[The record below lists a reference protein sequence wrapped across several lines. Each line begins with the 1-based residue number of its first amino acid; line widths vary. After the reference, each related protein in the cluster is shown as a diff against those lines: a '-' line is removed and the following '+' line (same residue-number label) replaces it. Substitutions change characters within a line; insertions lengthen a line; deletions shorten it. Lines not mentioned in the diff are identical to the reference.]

1 MTLVKITLT
10 TDEAVVVSDAME
22 AYIDG
27 LTTAYGKHFR
37 EKLQAALSA
46 DASIDDAIAD
56 AKTDDSTWEND
67 DA

>member
-10 TDEAVVVSDAME
+10 ADEAVVVSDAVE
-22 AYIDG
+22 QYIDA

-46 DASIDDAIAD
+46 DASIDGAIAD
-56 AKTDDSTWEND
+56 AKNDDSTWENED
-67 DA
+67 D

>member
-10 TDEAVVVSDAME
+10 ADEAVVVSDAVE
-22 AYIDG
+22 QYIDG

-46 DASIDDAIAD
+46 DASIDGAIAD
-56 AKTDDSTWEND
+56 AKNDDSTWGNED
-67 DA
+67 G

>member
-1 MTLVKITLT
+1 MTLIKITLT
-10 TDEAVVVSDAME
+10 TDEAAVVSDAME

-46 DASIDDAIAD
+46 EASIDDAI
-56 AKTDDSTWEND
+56 D
-67 DA
+67 DAF